1 MNAFVALPSHSF
13 VSVLAWTPFLQP
25 APRVD
30 LWWWLLLIPL
40 SLGVAMSYKAIRVR
54 DLRTLPREAVVL
66 AAQIVG
72 GMIGLA
78 VFLFLL
84 VQVLL
89 PLLPAE

>member
-1 MNAFVALPSHSF
+1 MNHLSTASSAA
-13 VSVLAWTPFLQP
+13 VSSLLAWTPFLQP
-25 APRVD
+25 APAVD
-30 LWWWLLLIPL
+30 RWWWFLLVPL
-40 SLGVAMSYKAIRVR
+40 SLGVALSYKATRVR
-54 DLRTLPREAVVL
+54 DLRTLPRDAVVL

-78 VFLFLL
+78 LALFLL